1 MSQVPNLGL
10 EELRARLLRGQAEG
24 PANATPANDVFV
36 TREGDITTGA
46 GNSDGQVLSKVERKV
61 FA

>member
-10 EELRARLLRGQAEG
+10 EELRQRLLRGQTEG
-24 PANATPANDVFV
+24 PAAATSANDVFV